1 MGHAADVRRR
11 HVVVRARA
19 QAAVHV
25 QVNEHF
31 RYSSR
36 GVPGSPALAIE
47 LPDGEIITGKTTDLL
62 GPSAAVILNAVKRLG
77 NISKNIHL
85 IPPEV
90 IEPVQEL
97 KCRYLGNHN
106 PRLHSD
112 EVLVALSVSAAM
124 NPTAARAL
132 ALLPQLKGCE
142 AHSTVILPA
151 VDDNTFRRLG
161 VNLTCDPSYQSHKL
175 YHK

>member
-1 MGHAADVRRR
+1 MRKQRTT
-11 HVVVRARA
+11 
-19 QAAVHV
+19 
-25 QVNEHF
+25 
-31 RYSSR
+31 
-36 GVPGSPALAIE
+36 LAIE
-47 LPDGEIITGKTTDLL
+47 LPDGEIVTGKTTNLL

-77 NISKNIHL
+77 NIPKSTHL

-97 KCRYLGNHN
+97 KCKYLGNHN

-112 EVLVALSVSAAM
+112 EVLVALSVSAASDP
-124 NPTAARAL
+124 NAAKAL
-132 ALLPQLKGCE
+132 SMLPLLKNCE

-161 VNLTCDPSYQSHKL
+161 LNLTCDPSYQSHRL